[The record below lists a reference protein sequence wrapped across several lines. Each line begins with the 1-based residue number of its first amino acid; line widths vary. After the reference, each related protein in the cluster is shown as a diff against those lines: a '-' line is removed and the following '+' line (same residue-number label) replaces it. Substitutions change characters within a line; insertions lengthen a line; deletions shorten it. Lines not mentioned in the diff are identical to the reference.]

1 MKFRNARKLLRNIK
15 WKFYEL
21 NLELIRRKLEKS
33 DFFEDVLCTNGFIIK
48 DNMYRSIARWIF
60 DLKKYKQIEI
70 KKFKDLFKVADEV
83 VFPIQI
89 KYSSRGTIKID
100 IDIIDSN
107 GEEYYF
113 YSNGLNDYYKMTE
126 YWIGKRNSLL
136 EPLVDKTYNFRIC
149 GDGTI
154 ELLKKM
160 VLKLK
165 QDGSNSDTM
174 YEFYYN
180 HNTNTEVVT
189 VYSKENKLTIEC
201 PIGYEID
208 KDVTKYFDK
217 WCYYDVF
224 PVLKSMVSKITGDDI
239 SIHIVAEINDEVF
252 SEVEVVNSIVQKY
265 TFTKVLNEGEI
276 HVIKKIFSRELEEFL
291 LNNN

>member
-1 MKFRNARKLLRNIK
+1 MKFRSKLLNNIK
-15 WKFYEL
+15 WKFRKL
-21 NLELIRRKLEKS
+21 KVALMRRKLEQS
-33 DFFEDVLCTNGFIIK
+33 DFYEDVTFSTDIFKEWTQDCFAIW
-48 DNMYRSIARWIF
+48 MY
-60 DLKKYKQIEI
+60 DLKRYHQIEI
-70 KKFKDLFKVADEV
+70 KKFKDLFENSNEID
-83 VFPIQI
+83 FPIQI
-89 KYSSRGTIKID
+89 KRSSGGGID
-100 IDIIDSN
+100 INFIDRN
-107 GEEYYF
+107 GEEYYI
-113 YSNGLNDYYKMTE
+113 YNRSIYDYYKMKE
-126 YWIGKRNSLL
+126 YYIGKRNSLS

-154 ELLKKM
+154 ELLKTT
-160 VLKLK
+160 VLKLN
-165 QDGSNSDTM
+165 QDGSNSDIM

-201 PIGYEID
+201 QIGYEID

-276 HVIKKIFSRELEEFL
+276 HVIKKIFSRKLEKFL

>member
-1 MKFRNARKLLRNIK
+1 MKFRSKLLNNIK
-15 WKFYEL
+15 WKFRKL
-21 NLELIRRKLEKS
+21 KVALVRRKLEQS
-33 DFFEDVLCTNGFIIK
+33 DFYEDVTFSTDIFKEWTQDCFAIW
-48 DNMYRSIARWIF
+48 MY
-60 DLKKYKQIEI
+60 DLKRYHQIEI
-70 KKFKDLFKVADEV
+70 KKFKDLFEAADEV

-113 YSNGLNDYYKMTE
+113 YSNGVNDYYKMTE
-126 YWIGKRNSLL
+126 YCIGKRNSLS

-154 ELLKKM
+154 ELLKTT
-160 VLKLK
+160 VLKLN
-165 QDGSNSDTM
+165 QDGSNSDIM

-189 VYSKENKLTIEC
+189 VYSKENKLTIKC

-224 PVLKSMVSKITGDDI
+224 LVLKSMVSKITGDDI

-252 SEVEVVNSIVQKY
+252 SEV
-265 TFTKVLNEGEI
+265 
-276 HVIKKIFSRELEEFL
+276 
-291 LNNN
+291 

>member
-1 MKFRNARKLLRNIK
+1 MKKLTYVYFCDKIVENLLKFQFAIAKGGKNMKFRNESKLLSNIK
-15 WKFYEL
+15 WEFRKLKVELMRKKLEQSDFYEGV
-21 NLELIRRKLEKS
+21 S
-33 DFFEDVLCTNGFIIK
+33 FTGDIIK
-48 DNMYRSIARWIF
+48 EKIQKGVARWMF

-70 KKFKDLFKVADEV
+70 KKFKDLFEAADEV

-89 KYSSRGTIKID
+89 KYSSRGTMKID

-113 YSNGLNDYYKMTE
+113 YSNGVNDYYKMTE
-126 YWIGKRNSLL
+126 YCIGKRNSLS

-154 ELLKKM
+154 ELLKTT
-160 VLKLK
+160 VLKLN
-165 QDGSNSDTM
+165 QDGSNSDIM

-189 VYSKENKLTIEC
+189 LYSKENKLTIEC

-252 SEVEVVNSIVQKY
+252 SEVEV
-265 TFTKVLNEGEI
+265 E
-276 HVIKKIFSRELEEFL
+276 
-291 LNNN
+291 

>member
-1 MKFRNARKLLRNIK
+1 MKKLNYVYFCDKIVENLLKFQFAIAKGGKNMKFRNESKLLSNIK
-15 WKFYEL
+15 WEFRKLKVELMRKKLEQSDFYEGV
-21 NLELIRRKLEKS
+21 S
-33 DFFEDVLCTNGFIIK
+33 FTGDIIK
-48 DNMYRSIARWIF
+48 EKIQKGVARWMF

-70 KKFKDLFKVADEV
+70 KKFKDLFEAADEV

-89 KYSSRGTIKID
+89 KYSSRGTMKID

-113 YSNGLNDYYKMTE
+113 YSNGVNDYYKMTE
-126 YWIGKRNSLL
+126 YCIGKRNSLS

-154 ELLKKM
+154 ELLKTT
-160 VLKLK
+160 VLKLN
-165 QDGSNSDTM
+165 QDGSNSDIM

-189 VYSKENKLTIEC
+189 LYSKENKLTIEC

-224 PVLKSMVSKITGDDI
+224 TVLKSMVSKITGDDI

-252 SEVEVVNSIVQKY
+252 SEVEV
-265 TFTKVLNEGEI
+265 E
-276 HVIKKIFSRELEEFL
+276 
-291 LNNN
+291 